1 MQQVGRQIEEKWDSQ
16 EWGNGENLPVNGS
29 ITAQN

>member
-1 MQQVGRQIEEKWDSQ
+1 MQRVGRQIEEKWDSQ
-16 EWGNGENLPVNGS
+16 EWDIGENFPANGS